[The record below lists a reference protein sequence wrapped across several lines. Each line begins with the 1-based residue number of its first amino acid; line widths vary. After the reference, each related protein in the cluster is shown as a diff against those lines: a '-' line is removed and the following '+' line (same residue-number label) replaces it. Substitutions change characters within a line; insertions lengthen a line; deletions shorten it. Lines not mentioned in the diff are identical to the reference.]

1 MVFGS
6 LASDTQAKYQA
17 CLGILQ
23 GGFFN
28 CTPLNLTKSQSLY
41 KIAYSNFFSP
51 ILLCI
56 LLGLRQIR
64 GGTVKKTTLYTNVPK
79 KFTLERLKKTH
90 RSPMSQIAMGP
101 ILETPGR

>member
-1 MVFGS
+1 MQIETYASCESLVFGS

-28 CTPLNLTKSQSLY
+28 CTPLNLVKSQSLY

-51 ILLCI
+51 ILL
-56 LLGLRQIR
+56 LGLGLRQIQ
-64 GGTVKKTTLYTNVPK
+64 GGTVKKPPCSVSSIPSLGKLFNSGPK
-79 KFTLERLKKTH
+79 PAT
-90 RSPMSQIAMGP
+90 Q
-101 ILETPGR
+101 